1 MGILK
6 DVDAKLSRSENPAP
20 YFCIGEDAVVTKACH
35 QAIKR
40 YGASPGS
47 CLRNLQINKGG
58 KKALKK
64 LLPNLEK
71 MEPGH
76 LVAVLTTARVISI
89 DMANGCSSAEF
100 EHPEFLTV
108 KVLRDANGASELI
121 IRLMDFYWS
130 DEISNALV
138 IGFGLTQ
145 VEIEIIREL
154 ASGSS
159 LNQISVARNR
169 SLHTVRTQLKTAQK
183 KIGVKSQN
191 DIIRLL
197 HGLVLP

>member
-1 MGILK
+1 MGTLK
-6 DVDAKLSRSENPAP
+6 NVGAKLSRNENSGP

-40 YGASPGS
+40 YSALPGS

-58 KKALKK
+58 KKTLKK

-71 MEPGH
+71 MQPGY
-76 LVAVLTTARVISI
+76 LVAVLTTSRVISI
-89 DMANGCSSAEF
+89 DMANGHSSTEF

-121 IRLMDFYWS
+121 VRLIHFDWS

-169 SLHTVRTQLKTAQK
+169 SLHTVRTQVKTAQK
-183 KIGVKSQN
+183 KIGVNSQN

-197 HGLVLP
+197 HGLGHL